1 VGHFSLAPGRK
12 VLILAIAR
20 DVALRLLGTAKMRR
34 RDFITLLGSAAAII
48 PIAARAQRSA
58 IAVVGILSPEGPK
71 TGNVNGLIEGLRER
85 GYVEGRNIRFEYRW
99 AEGRFDQLSELAA
112 DLIRLQ
118 VDVIVAFVTQAA
130 EVAKKQTSTIPIV
143 MVGVGDPV
151 GAGLTASLAHPG
163 GNVTGTSSLAVALV
177 GKQLELLKLVA
188 PGNTSFA
195 AMFNPTNVTFQTL
208 QVKETKAAA
217 KTLGLQLRFLEVRA
231 PTEFEAAFGTVVQE
245 QIGVLLI
252 LADPLFF
259 ANSEALAELSVKSR
273 LITMTAYRP
282 LAEAGALMSY
292 GPNYFDSYKAAASYV
307 DRILKGGKPADLPID
322 QSSRFEFV
330 VNMKTAKMIGVEIPT
345 SVLGFATEVIE

>member
-1 VGHFSLAPGRK
+1 
-12 VLILAIAR
+12 
-20 DVALRLLGTAKMRR
+20 MRR
-34 RDFITLLGSAAAII
+34 REFITLLGSVAAAI
-48 PIAARAQRSA
+48 PLTARAQRSA
-58 IAVVGILSPEGPK
+58 TAVVGILSPEGPK
-71 TGNVNGLIEGLRER
+71 TGNVNGLIEGLREL

-143 MVGVGDPV
+143 MVGVADPV
-151 GAGLTASLAHPG
+151 GAGLAASLAHPG

-188 PGNTSFA
+188 PGNAGFA

-208 QVKETKAAA
+208 QVKEAKAAA
-217 KTLGLQLRFLEVRA
+217 QTLGLQLRFLEVRA
-231 PTEFEAAFGTVVQE
+231 PNEFEAALGTVVQE

-259 ANSEALAELSVKSR
+259 ANSKALAELSVKSR
-273 LITMTAYRP
+273 LITMTAYRT

-292 GPNYFDSYKAAASYV
+292 GPNYFDSYKAAAPYV
-307 DRILKGGKPADLPID
+307 AKILNGGKPADMPID

-330 VNMKTAKMIGVEIPT
+330 VNMKTAKKLGVEIPT

>member
-1 VGHFSLAPGRK
+1 L
-12 VLILAIAR
+12 
-20 DVALRLLGTAKMRR
+20 RR
-34 RDFITLLGSAAAII
+34 REFITLLGSVAAAI
-48 PIAARAQRSA
+48 PLTARAQRSA
-58 IAVVGILSPEGPK
+58 TAVVGILSPEGPK
-71 TGNVNGLIEGLRER
+71 TGNVNGLIEGLREL

-99 AEGRFDQLSELAA
+99 AEARYDQLSELAA

-143 MVGVGDPV
+143 MVGVADPV
-151 GAGLTASLAHPG
+151 GAGLAASLAHPG

-273 LITMTAYRP
+273 LITMTAYRT

-307 DRILKGGKPADLPID
+307 DKILKGGKPADLPID
-322 QSSRFEFV
+322 QSSKFEFV
-330 VNMKTAKMIGVEIPT
+330 VNMKTAKMLGVEIPRP
-345 SVLGFATEVIE
+345 F

>member
-1 VGHFSLAPGRK
+1 
-12 VLILAIAR
+12 
-20 DVALRLLGTAKMRR
+20 
-34 RDFITLLGSAAAII
+34 
-48 PIAARAQRSA
+48 
-58 IAVVGILSPEGPK
+58 
-71 TGNVNGLIEGLRER
+71 
-85 GYVEGRNIRFEYRW
+85 
-99 AEGRFDQLSELAA
+99 
-112 DLIRLQ
+112 LIRLQ

-130 EVAKKQTSTIPIV
+130 EVAKMQTSTIPIV
-143 MVGVGDPV
+143 MVGVADPV
-151 GAGLTASLAHPG
+151 GAGLAASLAHPG

-188 PGNTSFA
+188 HGNTSFA

-245 QIGVLLI
+245 QIEVLLI

-273 LITMTAYRP
+273 LITMTAYRT

-330 VNMKTAKMIGVEIPT
+330 VNMKTAKMLGVEIPT

>member
-1 VGHFSLAPGRK
+1 
-12 VLILAIAR
+12 
-20 DVALRLLGTAKMRR
+20 MRR
-34 RDFITLLGSAAAII
+34 REFITLLGSVAAAI
-48 PIAARAQRSA
+48 PLRARAQRSA
-58 IAVVGILSPEGPK
+58 TAVVGILSPEGPK
-71 TGNVNGLIEGLRER
+71 TGNVNGLIEGLREL

-143 MVGVGDPV
+143 MVGVADPV
-151 GAGLTASLAHPG
+151 GAGLAASLAHPG

-245 QIGVLLI
+245 QIEVLLI

-273 LITMTAYRP
+273 LITMTAYRT

-330 VNMKTAKMIGVEIPT
+330 VNMKTAKILGVEIPT

>member
-1 VGHFSLAPGRK
+1 
-12 VLILAIAR
+12 
-20 DVALRLLGTAKMRR
+20 MRR
-34 RDFITLLGSAAAII
+34 REFITLLGSVAAAI
-48 PIAARAQRSA
+48 PLRARAQRSA
-58 IAVVGILSPEGPK
+58 TAVVGILSPEGPK
-71 TGNVNGLIEGLRER
+71 TGNVDGLIEGLREL

-143 MVGVGDPV
+143 MVGVADPV
-151 GAGLTASLAHPG
+151 GAGLAASLAHPG

-245 QIGVLLI
+245 QIEVLLI

-273 LITMTAYRP
+273 LITMTAYRT

-330 VNMKTAKMIGVEIPT
+330 VNMKTAKILGVEIPT